1 MNQQKSVRL
10 YNIVFCKKKKKLNKN
25 GYFSSNLT
33 IKEQNPDVKI
43 FFVKMNM
50 LRNSETIQALL

>member
-10 YNIVFCKKKKKLNKN
+10 YNIVFCKKTKKLNKN

-43 FFVKMNM
+43 FFCKN
-50 LRNSETIQALL
+50 EHIEKQ

>member
-10 YNIVFCKKKKKLNKN
+10 YNIVFCKKKKLNKN

-43 FFVKMNM
+43 FFCKN
-50 LRNSETIQALL
+50 EHIEKQ

>member
-10 YNIVFCKKKKKLNKN
+10 YNIVFCKKKKLNKN

-43 FFVKMNM
+43 FFVKMNI
-50 LRNSETIQALL
+50 LRNSETIEALL